1 MFRTIHYYPPKSK
14 FIIDDVD
21 VSGGESSEEDDSL
34 MDIMDQDGLD
44 DRSLDQSVY
53 FYRAF
58 DNQMA
63 DSSNIDSIINTQSL
77 TSHNFNS
84 QQLNSRSINSQE
96 SSNSE
101 EDELNRM
108 VDLEEKLRF
117 ENILH
122 TDNLYPSQTKTV
134 SLTSYI
140 FSTSG
145 PEGRKRKSHKPTNNR
160 TRWCMSLLD
169 NCQFQSTM

>member
-21 VSGGESSEEDDSL
+21 VSSGESSEEDDSL

-63 DSSNIDSIINTQSL
+63 DSSNIDSSIMNNQSL
-77 TSHNFNS
+77 TSNNFNR
-84 QQLNSRSINSQE
+84 Q
-96 SSNSE
+96 
-101 EDELNRM
+101 
-108 VDLEEKLRF
+108 
-117 ENILH
+117 
-122 TDNLYPSQTKTV
+122 
-134 SLTSYI
+134 
-140 FSTSG
+140 
-145 PEGRKRKSHKPTNNR
+145 
-160 TRWCMSLLD
+160 
-169 NCQFQSTM
+169 